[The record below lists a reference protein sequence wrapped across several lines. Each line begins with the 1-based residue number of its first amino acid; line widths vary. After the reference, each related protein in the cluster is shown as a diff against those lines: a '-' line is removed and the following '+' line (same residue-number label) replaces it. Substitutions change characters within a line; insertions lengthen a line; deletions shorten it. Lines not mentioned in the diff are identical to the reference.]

1 VANRVDLLDALTAS
15 QQSLLILAILVIA
28 FMLVEPTGLRGL
40 WMKVRRYF
48 ASWPFR
54 Y

>member
-1 VANRVDLLDALTAS
+1 MDVLEALTTS
-15 QQSLLILAILVIA
+15 QQSLLMLAVLVIG
-28 FMLVEPTGLRGL
+28 FMLLEPNGLRGVWL
-40 WMKVRRYF
+40 RVRRYF